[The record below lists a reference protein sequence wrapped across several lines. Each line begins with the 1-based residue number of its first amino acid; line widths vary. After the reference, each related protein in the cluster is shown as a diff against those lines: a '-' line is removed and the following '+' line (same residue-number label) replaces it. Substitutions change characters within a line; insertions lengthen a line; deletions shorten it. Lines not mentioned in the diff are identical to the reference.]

1 MRNASCISQTVWR
14 ALVQLISAEA
24 SALPAV
30 LDWLDTK
37 LNQAEVEIMTNLI
50 ISADELLKTRTIP
63 ELRDLVYSLE
73 NDGNSKITELQVMV
87 GSKYHDFIQS
97 ADAIAAMQQKSEF
110 LESNLCRFL
119 QLSEEIVLKTKD
131 LLSRTVDSQSSD
143 SHLVTPLTIYK
154 GIII

>member
-1 MRNASCISQTVWR
+1 
-14 ALVQLISAEA
+14 
-24 SALPAV
+24 
-30 LDWLDTK
+30 
-37 LNQAEVEIMTNLI
+37 MTNLI
-50 ISADELLKTRTIP
+50 ASAEELLKTRTIP

-131 LLSRTVDSQSSD
+131 LLSRTVNSQSSD
-143 SHLVTPLTIYK
+143 SHSVAPLKIYK
-154 GIII
+154 GFIIEISEKHLPIRLIKLSTDCFLTKLIRLVIYGL

>member
-1 MRNASCISQTVWR
+1 
-14 ALVQLISAEA
+14 
-24 SALPAV
+24 
-30 LDWLDTK
+30 
-37 LNQAEVEIMTNLI
+37 MTNLVA
-50 ISADELLKTRTIP
+50 SAEELLKTRTIP

-131 LLSRTVDSQSSD
+131 LLSRTVNSQSPD
-143 SHLVTPLTIYK
+143 SHSVAPLKIYQGFIIQISEMHSLVR
-154 GIII
+154 

>member
-1 MRNASCISQTVWR
+1 
-14 ALVQLISAEA
+14 
-24 SALPAV
+24 
-30 LDWLDTK
+30 
-37 LNQAEVEIMTNLI
+37 MTNLV

-131 LLSRTVDSQSSD
+131 LLSRTVDSRSSD
-143 SHLVTPLTIYK
+143 SRSIAPLQIYK
-154 GIII
+154 GFIAVMSSLYSLMSSIKVSIDLSGKRQAHCLQSLTDIIPS